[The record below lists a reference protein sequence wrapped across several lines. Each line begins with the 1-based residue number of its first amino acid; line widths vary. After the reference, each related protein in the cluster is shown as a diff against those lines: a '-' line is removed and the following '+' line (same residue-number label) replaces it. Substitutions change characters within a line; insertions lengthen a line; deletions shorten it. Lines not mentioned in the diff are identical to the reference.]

1 MNRTRI
7 HWLVGEGIPEHVAM
21 LEAVPGVGNVGKIV
35 VDSLVDKHPSRT
47 IGWIL
52 HPDFPPHSTLD
63 GNGFVSPPRININ
76 SILLPDGRT
85 IITVGGPLQPM
96 TAAGQHEVSEAIL
109 EMASESGTP
118 QLLVLAG
125 LAAGTDDREIH
136 VICADAEVRKNLEA
150 NDIPVSKEHPKAGM
164 IGIAGLLI
172 SLSPLYG
179 VPAIGLVA
187 ETIGASTDV
196 LAADRLASWIEA
208 GLDLPLDLDLDS
220 TEETA
225 RKLMETMEVGST
237 IEETL
242 GASESE
248 GSSDFY
254 V

>member
-7 HWLVGEGIPEHVAM
+7 HWLVGEGLPEHAAI

-35 VDSLVDKHPSRT
+35 VDSLANKHPSRT

-63 GNGFVSPPRININ
+63 DNGLVSPPRININ

-85 IITVGGPLQPM
+85 VITVGGPLQPM

-109 EMASESGTP
+109 EMAFESGTP

-150 NDIPVSKEHPKAGM
+150 NDIPVSREHPEAGM

-172 SLSPLYG
+172 SLSPLYS
-179 VPAIGLVA
+179 VPAVGLVA

-196 LAADRLASWIEA
+196 LAADRLTSWIEA

-225 RKLMETMEVGST
+225 RKLMETMEVSGS

-242 GASESE
+242 SASESE

>member
-1 MNRTRI
+1 MNRTRV
-7 HWLVGEGIPEHVAM
+7 HWLVGEELPEHAAI

-35 VDSLVDKHPSRT
+35 VDSLIEKHPSRT

-63 GNGFVSPPRININ
+63 GDGLVSPPRINID
-76 SILLPDGRT
+76 SVLIPDGRT
-85 IITVGGPLQPM
+85 VITIGGPLQPM

-125 LAAGTDDREIH
+125 LAAGSDDRGIH
-136 VICADAEVRKNLEA
+136 VICADGEVRKNLEA
-150 NDIPVSKEHPKAGM
+150 NDIPVSREHPEAGM

-179 VPAIGLVA
+179 VPAVGLVA

-196 LAADRLASWIEA
+196 LAAERLALWIEA
-208 GLDLPLDLDLDS
+208 GLDLPLGLDLDS

-225 RKLMETMEVGST
+225 RKLMETMEVSGS

-242 GASESE
+242 STSETE

>member
-7 HWLVGEGIPEHVAM
+7 HWLVGEGIPEHVAI

-150 NDIPVSKEHPKAGM
+150 NDIPVSREHPKAGM

-179 VPAIGLVA
+179 VPTVGLVA

-242 GASESE
+242 SASESE

>member
-1 MNRTRI
+1 
-7 HWLVGEGIPEHVAM
+7 
-21 LEAVPGVGNVGKIV
+21 
-35 VDSLVDKHPSRT
+35 
-47 IGWIL
+47 
-52 HPDFPPHSTLD
+52 
-63 GNGFVSPPRININ
+63 
-76 SILLPDGRT
+76 
-85 IITVGGPLQPM
+85 M
-96 TAAGQHEVSEAIL
+96 TAAGQYEVSEAIL
-109 EMASESGTP
+109 ELASESGTP

-125 LAAGTDDREIH
+125 LTAGTDDREIH

-150 NDIPVSKEHPKAGM
+150 NDIPVSREHPKAGM

-179 VPAIGLVA
+179 VPTVGLVA

-225 RKLMETMEVGST
+225 RKLVETMEVGGT

-242 GASESE
+242 SASESE

>member
-7 HWLVGEGIPEHVAM
+7 HWLVGDGLPEHAAM

-63 GNGFVSPPRININ
+63 SNGLVSPPRININ

-85 IITVGGPLQPM
+85 VITVGGPLQPM
-96 TAAGQHEVSEAIL
+96 TATGQHESSEAIL

-150 NDIPVSKEHPKAGM
+150 NDIPVSREHPEAGM

-172 SLSPLYG
+172 SLSPLSG
-179 VPAIGLVA
+179 VPAVGLVA

-208 GLDLPLDLDLDS
+208 GLDLPLSLDLDS

-225 RKLMETMEVGST
+225 RKLMETMEVSGS

-242 GASESE
+242 SASESE

>member
-1 MNRTRI
+1 M
-7 HWLVGEGIPEHVAM
+7 
-21 LEAVPGVGNVGKIV
+21 
-35 VDSLVDKHPSRT
+35 
-47 IGWIL
+47 
-52 HPDFPPHSTLD
+52 
-63 GNGFVSPPRININ
+63 
-76 SILLPDGRT
+76 
-85 IITVGGPLQPM
+85 QPM
-96 TAAGQHEVSEAIL
+96 TATGQHEVSEAIL
-109 EMASESGTP
+109 KMASESGTP

-150 NDIPVSKEHPKAGM
+150 NDIPVSREHPKAGM

-179 VPAIGLVA
+179 VPTVGLVA

-225 RKLMETMEVGST
+225 RKLVETMEVGST

-242 GASESE
+242 SASESE

>member
-7 HWLVGEGIPEHVAM
+7 HWLVGEGIPEHVAL

-96 TAAGQHEVSEAIL
+96 TAAGQYEVSEAIL

>member
-1 MNRTRI
+1 MNRTKI
-7 HWLVGEGIPEHVAM
+7 HWLVGEGMPEHAAI

-63 GNGFVSPPRININ
+63 GNGLVSPPRININ

-85 IITVGGPLQPM
+85 VITVGGPLQPM

-150 NDIPVSKEHPKAGM
+150 NDIPVSREHPKAGM

-179 VPAIGLVA
+179 VPTVGLVA

-225 RKLMETMEVGST
+225 RKLVETMEVGGS

>member
-1 MNRTRI
+1 M
-7 HWLVGEGIPEHVAM
+7 PEHAAM

-63 GNGFVSPPRININ
+63 SNGLVSPPRININ
-76 SILLPDGRT
+76 SILLPNGRT
-85 IITVGGPLQPM
+85 VITVGGPLQPM

-109 EMASESGTP
+109 ELASESGTP

-136 VICADAEVRKNLEA
+136 VICADAEVRNNLEA
-150 NDIPVSKEHPKAGM
+150 NDIPVSREHPEAGM
-164 IGIAGLLI
+164 IGIAGLLV

-179 VPAIGLVA
+179 VPAVGLVA

-208 GLDLPLDLDLDS
+208 GLDIPLGLDLDS

-225 RKLMETMEVGST
+225 RKLIETMEVSGT

>member
-7 HWLVGEGIPEHVAM
+7 HWLVGEGIPEHVAI

-35 VDSLVDKHPSRT
+35 VDSLVDKHPSRS

-96 TAAGQHEVSEAIL
+96 TAAGQYEVSEAIL

-118 QLLVLAG
+118 QLLVLDG

>member
-7 HWLVGEGIPEHVAM
+7 HWLIGEGMPEHAAI

-63 GNGFVSPPRININ
+63 SNGFVSPPRININ

-187 ETIGASTDV
+187 ETIGSSTDV

>member
-7 HWLVGEGIPEHVAM
+7 HWLVGEGIPEHVAI

-63 GNGFVSPPRININ
+63 SNGFVSPPRININ

>member
-7 HWLVGEGIPEHVAM
+7 HWLVGDGLPEHAAM

-35 VDSLVDKHPSRT
+35 VDSLVSKHPSRV

-63 GNGFVSPPRININ
+63 GDGFVSPPRISIN
-76 SILLPDGRT
+76 SVLLPDGRT
-85 IITVGGPLQPM
+85 VITVGGPLQPM

-125 LAAGTDDREIH
+125 LAAGADDREIH
-136 VICADAEVRKNLEA
+136 VICADAEVMKNLEA
-150 NDIPVSKEHPKAGM
+150 NDIPVSREHPEAGM

-172 SLSPLYG
+172 SLSPLHE
-179 VPAIGLVA
+179 VPAVGLVA
-187 ETIGASTDV
+187 ETIGASTDI

-225 RKLMETMEVGST
+225 RKLMETMEVSGS

-242 GASESE
+242 SASESE

>member
-7 HWLVGEGIPEHVAM
+7 HWLVGEGIPEHVAI

-96 TAAGQHEVSEAIL
+96 TAAGQYEVSEAIL

-150 NDIPVSKEHPKAGM
+150 NDIPVSREHPKAGM

-187 ETIGASTDV
+187 ETIGSSTDV

>member
-7 HWLVGEGIPEHVAM
+7 HWLVGEGIPEHVAI

-242 GASESE
+242 SASETE
-248 GSSDFY
+248 GSRDFY

>member
-7 HWLVGEGIPEHVAM
+7 HWLVGEGIPEHVAI

-63 GNGFVSPPRININ
+63 SNGFVSPPRININ

-96 TAAGQHEVSEAIL
+96 TAAGQYEVSEAIL

>member
-7 HWLVGEGIPEHVAM
+7 HWLVGEGLPEHAAI

>member
-7 HWLVGEGIPEHVAM
+7 HWLVGDGLPEHAAM

-63 GNGFVSPPRININ
+63 SNGLVSPPRININ

-85 IITVGGPLQPM
+85 VITVGGPLQPM
-96 TAAGQHEVSEAIL
+96 TATVQHEISEAIL
-109 EMASESGTP
+109 ELASESGTP

-136 VICADAEVRKNLEA
+136 VICADAEVRKNLEG
-150 NDIPVSKEHPKAGM
+150 NDIPVSREHPEAGM

-179 VPAIGLVA
+179 VPAVGLVA

-208 GLDLPLDLDLDS
+208 GLDLPLSLDLDS

-225 RKLMETMEVGST
+225 RKLMETMEVSGS

-242 GASESE
+242 SASESE

>member
-7 HWLVGEGIPEHVAM
+7 HWLVGDGLPEHAAM

-63 GNGFVSPPRININ
+63 SNGLVSPPRININ

-85 IITVGGPLQPM
+85 VVAVGGPLQPM

-109 EMASESGTP
+109 EMASESDTP

-125 LAAGTDDREIH
+125 LAAGTDNREIH
-136 VICADAEVRKNLEA
+136 VICADAEVRRNLEA
-150 NDIPVSKEHPKAGM
+150 NDIPVSREHPEAGM

-179 VPAIGLVA
+179 VPAVGLVA
-187 ETIGASTDV
+187 ETMGASTDV

-208 GLDLPLDLDLDS
+208 GLDIPLGLDLDS

-225 RKLMETMEVGST
+225 RKLMETMEVSGS

-248 GSSDFY
+248 GSRDFY

>member
-1 MNRTRI
+1 MTRTRI
-7 HWLVGEGIPEHVAM
+7 HWLVGDGLPEHVAM

-47 IGWIL
+47 KGCIL

-63 GNGFVSPPRININ
+63 GNGRVSPPRININ
-76 SILLPDGRT
+76 SILLPNGRT
-85 IITVGGPLQPM
+85 VITVGGPLQPM

-109 EMASESGTP
+109 ELASESGTP

-136 VICADAEVRKNLEA
+136 VICADAEVRNNLEA
-150 NDIPVSKEHPKAGM
+150 NDIPVSREHPEAGM
-164 IGIAGLLI
+164 IGIAGLLV

-179 VPAIGLVA
+179 VPAVGLVA

-208 GLDLPLDLDLDS
+208 GLDIPLGLDLDS

-225 RKLMETMEVGST
+225 RKLIETMEVSGT

>member
-7 HWLVGEGIPEHVAM
+7 HWLVGDGLPEHAAM

-63 GNGFVSPPRININ
+63 SNGLVSPPRININ

-85 IITVGGPLQPM
+85 VITVGGPLQPM
-96 TAAGQHEVSEAIL
+96 TATGQHEISEAIL
-109 EMASESGTP
+109 ELASESGTP
-118 QLLVLAG
+118 QFLVLAG
-125 LAAGTDDREIH
+125 LAAGTNDREIH

-150 NDIPVSKEHPKAGM
+150 NDIPVSREHPEAGM

-179 VPAIGLVA
+179 VPAVGLVA

-208 GLDLPLDLDLDS
+208 GLDLPLSLDLDS

-225 RKLMETMEVGST
+225 RKLMETMEVSGS

-242 GASESE
+242 SASESE

>member
-7 HWLVGEGIPEHVAM
+7 HWLVGEGIPEHVAI

-242 GASESE
+242 GASETE
-248 GSSDFY
+248 GSRDFY

>member
-7 HWLVGEGIPEHVAM
+7 HWLVGEGVPEHAAM

-63 GNGFVSPPRININ
+63 SNGLVSPPRININ
-76 SILLPDGRT
+76 SVLLPDGRT
-85 IITVGGPLQPM
+85 VITVGGPLQPM
-96 TAAGQHEVSEAIL
+96 TAAGQYEVSDAIL
-109 EMASESGTP
+109 ELASESGTP

-150 NDIPVSKEHPKAGM
+150 NDIPVSKEQPEAGM

-172 SLSPLYG
+172 SLSPLYD
-179 VPAIGLVA
+179 VPAVGLVA

-225 RKLMETMEVGST
+225 RKLMETMEVSGS

>member
-7 HWLVGEGIPEHVAM
+7 HWLVGEGIPEHVAI

-63 GNGFVSPPRININ
+63 SNGFVSPPRININ

-96 TAAGQHEVSEAIL
+96 TAAGQYEVSEAIL

-187 ETIGASTDV
+187 ETIGSSTDV

>member
-7 HWLVGEGIPEHVAM
+7 HWLVGEGVPEHAAM

-63 GNGFVSPPRININ
+63 SNGLVSPPRININ
-76 SILLPDGRT
+76 SVLLPDGRT
-85 IITVGGPLQPM
+85 VITVGGPLQPM

-109 EMASESGTP
+109 ELASESGTP

-125 LAAGTDDREIH
+125 LTAGTDDREIH

-150 NDIPVSKEHPKAGM
+150 NDIPVSKEQPEAGM

-172 SLSPLYG
+172 ALSPLYG
-179 VPAIGLVA
+179 VPAVGLVA

-225 RKLMETMEVGST
+225 RKLMETMEVSGS

-242 GASESE
+242 SAAESE

>member
-7 HWLVGEGIPEHVAM
+7 HWLVGEGLPEHAAI

-63 GNGFVSPPRININ
+63 DNGLVSPPRININ

-85 IITVGGPLQPM
+85 VITVGGPLQPM

-136 VICADAEVRKNLEA
+136 VICADAEVRKNLEG
-150 NDIPVSKEHPKAGM
+150 NDIPVSREHPKAGM

-179 VPAIGLVA
+179 VPAVGLVA

-196 LAADRLASWIEA
+196 LAADRLASWIGA
-208 GLDLPLDLDLDS
+208 GLDIPLDLDLDS